1 VLNQANRC
9 AGGSREG
16 ERGEDGEHLMYPLK
30 RLQKLGYKNAIKY
43 KNIRTLDFFTSPYTP

>member
-1 VLNQANRC
+1 MRR
-9 AGGSREG
+9 GGSREG